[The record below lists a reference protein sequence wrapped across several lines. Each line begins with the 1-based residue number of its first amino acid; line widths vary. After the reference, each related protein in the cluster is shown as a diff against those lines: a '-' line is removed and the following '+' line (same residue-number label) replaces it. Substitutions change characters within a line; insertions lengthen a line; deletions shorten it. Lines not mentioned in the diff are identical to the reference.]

1 MLLQIDTL
9 LRDPRIVWTE
19 DVLRFADTDA
29 NGHIN
34 NTLFS
39 VLCESGRVNM
49 FRTRFDPMLPANR
62 YFVIARLAIDFRA
75 ELNFPGRVRTG
86 TWITKLGRT
95 SVGIGQAIFSGE
107 LLAAEAEAVCV
118 LMDGATRRPMPFPDE
133 TRRALEDMLRPG
145 AG

>member
-9 LRDPRIVWTE
+9 LRDPRI
-19 DVLRFADTDA
+19 
-29 NGHIN
+29 
-34 NTLFS
+34 
-39 VLCESGRVNM
+39 
-49 FRTRFDPMLPANR
+49 
-62 YFVIARLAIDFRA
+62 
-75 ELNFPGRVRTG
+75 
-86 TWITKLGRT
+86 GRT